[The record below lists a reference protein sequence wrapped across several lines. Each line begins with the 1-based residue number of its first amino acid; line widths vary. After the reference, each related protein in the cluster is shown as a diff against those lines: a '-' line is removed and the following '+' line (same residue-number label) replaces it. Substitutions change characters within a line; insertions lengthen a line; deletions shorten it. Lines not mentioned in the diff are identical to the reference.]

1 MNRKKCL
8 RMMKTESCVNLRGT
22 LLFQCAINVIDY
34 IVALKVNRFRDSGN
48 VSMIFAH
55 TVGMRMIAA

>member
-1 MNRKKCL
+1 
-8 RMMKTESCVNLRGT
+8 MMKTESCVNLRGT

-48 VSMIFAH
+48 ASMIFAH
-55 TVGMRMIAA
+55 TVGMRMVAA